1 MAQQLAL
8 LQSRAGSRMVTNP
21 PQFRTSG
28 NPAMISKQLS
38 QRLDRISVVTHVFR
52 LQEWQKMAV
61 SNMVAG
67 RNIILTAW
75 VIIECI
81 CCTLRSWV
89 HEIFIH
95 SRTVSLRWGDN
106 YASKCSFD
114 NFPHTNYISLWVE
127 NCQNHT
133 LLFCC
138 SLIPGRRFK
147 KLENLWDRF
156 AR

>member
-67 RNIILTAW
+67 RNIILTA
-75 VIIECI
+75 
-81 CCTLRSWV
+81 
-89 HEIFIH
+89 
-95 SRTVSLRWGDN
+95 
-106 YASKCSFD
+106 
-114 NFPHTNYISLWVE
+114 
-127 NCQNHT
+127 
-133 LLFCC
+133 
-138 SLIPGRRFK
+138 
-147 KLENLWDRF
+147 
-156 AR
+156 